1 MSRRQTLTSN
11 GSDPTTDICPVCK
24 SNRYLNPSLTFLINP
39 ECYHTMCTSCVDR
52 LFTSGPAPC
61 PVAGCHKT
69 LRKKNFHPPFFA
81 DLAVEREVD
90 VRRRVGAVF
99 NRRQEEFETL
109 RDWND
114 YLEQIEGLV
123 FDIVEGTDLE
133 RKKAEE
139 RLKLYAEENKEDI
152 KESARAEREEEEL
165 AKRRQAAE
173 ADGARR
179 RRMAEARE
187 EEEVKADLARAKQE
201 AIDALARGD
210 GDANQIAKQA
220 QKIILQ
226 KAGRRRGDLAGAGSA
241 SATNGLEGGRKGSLT
256 IRGLKKKV
264 APAAEKPY
272 DAFDGLDLAPS
283 RYVLQDSYENEWLS
297 AAVNDTRHMAGGYSL
312 QEYYARTMFEA
323 FSGLGVFIE
332 AEVTGRDEAK
342 METISSA
349 RAADDVF

>member
-1 MSRRQTLTSN
+1 MSRRQALTSN
-11 GSDPTTDICPVCK
+11 GTDPTTDICPVCK

-114 YLEQIEGLV
+114 YLELIEGLV
-123 FDIVEGTDLE
+123 FDIVEGTDIE

-139 RLKLYAEENKEDI
+139 RLKLYADEYKEEIRENARVEKEED
-152 KESARAEREEEEL
+152 EFV
-165 AKRRQAAE
+165 KRRQAAE

-187 EEEVKADLARAKQE
+187 EEEEKADLARARHE

-210 GDANQIAKQA
+210 GDANKIAKQA
-220 QKIILQ
+220 QKIVMQ
-226 KAGRRRGDLAGAGSA
+226 KAERRLGDIASAGSSYA
-241 SATNGLEGGRKGSLT
+241 ADGVGVGRKGSLT

-264 APAAEKPY
+264 APVVEKPY
-272 DAFDGLDLAPS
+272 DAFGGMDLTPT
-283 RYVLQDSYENEWLS
+283 RYVLQDSYENEWLNG
-297 AAVNDTRHMAGGYSL
+297 AVSDTRHMAGGYSL
-312 QEYYARTMFEA
+312 QEYYSRTMFEA

-332 AEVTGRDEAK
+332 AEVAGRNGAK
-342 METISSA
+342 METTTSA
-349 RAADDVF
+349 RGADDVF

>member
-1 MSRRQTLTSN
+1 MSRRQALTSN
-11 GSDPTTDICPVCK
+11 GIDPTTDICPVCK

-69 LRKKNFHPPFFA
+69 LRKKNFHPPFFT

-109 RDWND
+109 RHWND
-114 YLEQIEGLV
+114 YLELIEALV
-123 FDIVEGTDLE
+123 FDIVEGTDME

-139 RLKLYAEENKEDI
+139 TLRLHAAKYKEEI
-152 KESARAEREEEEL
+152 KESARADREEEEL

-173 ADGARR
+173 ADGARS

-187 EEEVKADLARAKQE
+187 EEEEKADLARAKQE

-220 QKIILQ
+220 QRIIMQ
-226 KAGRRRGDLAGAGSA
+226 KAGRRRGDLAGAGNA
-241 SATNGLEGGRKGSLT
+241 SATDGMGGARKGSLT
-256 IRGLKKKV
+256 IRGLRKKV
-264 APAAEKPY
+264 APVAEKPY
-272 DAFDGLDLAPS
+272 DAFGGLDLTPS

-332 AEVTGRDEAK
+332 SEVIGRNEAK
-342 METISSA
+342 VETTLPA
-349 RAADDVF
+349 RAGDDVF

>member
-1 MSRRQTLTSN
+1 MSRRQALTSN
-11 GSDPTTDICPVCK
+11 GTDPTTDICPVCK

-114 YLEQIEGLV
+114 YLELIEGLV
-123 FDIVEGTDLE
+123 FDIVEGTDIE

-139 RLKLYAEENKEDI
+139 RLKLYADEYKEEIRENARVEKEED
-152 KESARAEREEEEL
+152 EFV
-165 AKRRQAAE
+165 KRRQAAE
-173 ADGARR
+173 A
-179 RRMAEARE
+179 E
-187 EEEVKADLARAKQE
+187 KADLARTRHE

-210 GDANQIAKQA
+210 GDANKIAKQA
-220 QKIILQ
+220 QKIVMQ
-226 KAGRRRGDLAGAGSA
+226 KAERRLGDIASAGSSYA
-241 SATNGLEGGRKGSLT
+241 ADGVGVGRKGSLT

-264 APAAEKPY
+264 APVVEKPY
-272 DAFDGLDLAPS
+272 DAFGGMDLTPT
-283 RYVLQDSYENEWLS
+283 RYVLQDSYENEWLNG
-297 AAVNDTRHMAGGYSL
+297 AVSDTRHMAGGYSL
-312 QEYYARTMFEA
+312 QEYYSRTMFEA

-332 AEVTGRDEAK
+332 AEVAGRNGAK
-342 METISSA
+342 METTTSA
-349 RAADDVF
+349 RGADDVF